1 MSTGELSA
9 TQVNGAMST
18 RDHPTLFYSISFE
31 KKKKLLG
38 EEITYKRYRA
48 SRMRKCDGSVR

>member
-1 MSTGELSA
+1 MSTGGLSA

-31 KKKKLLG
+31 KKKLLG